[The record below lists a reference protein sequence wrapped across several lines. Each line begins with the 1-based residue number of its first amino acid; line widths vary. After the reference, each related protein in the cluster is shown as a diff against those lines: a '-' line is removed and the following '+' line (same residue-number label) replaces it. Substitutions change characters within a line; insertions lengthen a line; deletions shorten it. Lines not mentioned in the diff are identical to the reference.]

1 MSWLLSGIQCGL
13 AVVFLAAATGKTL
26 RREEFEAALRLT
38 AVPFLP
44 TRILGFAVPA
54 AEAVVALALLLAHDT
69 ALVVVMAL
77 AAGLLVVFTAWLAW
91 ILLRRAHVRCG
102 CFGSS
107 GNVVR
112 PATVARNG
120 VFLTLAGAG
129 LALASVR
136 DTALPGPSFLE
147 LVTVTTAAM
156 TFAVVLAAVA
166 SRAYLFLTVGK
177 VLRVLGEMRTAEP
190 A

>member
-1 MSWLLSGIQCGL
+1 MGWVLGGIQCGL
-13 AVVFLAAATGKTL
+13 AVVFVAAAAAKAL

-38 AVPFLP
+38 AAPATA

-54 AEAVVALALLLAHDT
+54 AETAVALALLLAHGT
-69 ALVVVMAL
+69 ALVVVMAF
-77 AAGLLVVFTAWLAW
+77 ATALLVAFTAWLVW

-120 VFLTLAGAG
+120 AFLALAGAG
-129 LALASVR
+129 LALASVH
-136 DTALPGPSFLE
+136 DTALPEPSFFE
-147 LVTVTTAAM
+147 LVTLTTGAM
-156 TFAVVLAAVA
+156 IFAVVLAAVA

-177 VLRVLGEMRTAEP
+177 VLRMLDELRTAEP